1 MWSSTRSSRRARAE
15 GERGYALVASLV
27 LAVLFFALIT
37 LVLWESTMRYRAA
50 QRFRARVVAQT
61 LAENAAELA
70 AKGLADSS
78 SLNVSAEKTD
88 EGTMKAKGEA
98 SPDSEGVVRF
108 RIEAEGTT
116 RGVQPTRATVTV
128 WGRVDAGSVRI
139 TRTKHSQ

>member
-1 MWSSTRSSRRARAE
+1 MWSSTRFSRRAHGE

-27 LAVLFFALIT
+27 LAILFFALIT

-70 AKGLADSS
+70 AKGLGDGS
-78 SLNVSAEKTD
+78 SLIVSVETD
-88 EGTMKAKGEA
+88 EGTLKATGEA

-108 RIEAEGTT
+108 RIAGEGTT
-116 RGVQPTRATVTV
+116 RGAQPTRATVTV
-128 WGRVDAGSVRI
+128 WGRVEAGSVRL